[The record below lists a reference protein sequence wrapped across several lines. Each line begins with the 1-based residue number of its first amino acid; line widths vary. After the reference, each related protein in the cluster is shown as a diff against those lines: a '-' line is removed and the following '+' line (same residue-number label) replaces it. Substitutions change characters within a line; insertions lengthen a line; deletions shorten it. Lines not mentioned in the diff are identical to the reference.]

1 MTNAIDLGKVGL
13 ISNAVYNSI
22 TSNATAITSISV
34 GGASINATSFG
45 GTANNAN
52 NLNGQLASYYT
63 NATNI
68 SAGVL
73 SPSFGGTGLTSPGAN
88 GNVLTSNG
96 TVWASAAPAAGGGG
110 GGGGA
115 ASGMVFLSKVTASNV
130 STADIETTF
139 NSTYDNYV
147 IYASEVNCSDPVA
160 LTVRIKIAGSSSY
173 ETSSYRW
180 AYIYDIRQFGL
191 VGDGSGSANYI
202 ELNPAQGEGGTST
215 SNFLINVW
223 GAPLTSHH
231 KLITWTGNWTSD
243 IITLS
248 GAGAWVNGTDALIG
262 VRFVP
267 VSGTFS
273 GVFRLYGIQNS

>member
-22 TSNATAITSISV
+22 TSNATAITSMSI
-34 GGASINATSFG
+34 GGASINATSFA

-52 NLNGQLASYYT
+52 NLNGQPASYYT

-68 SAGVL
+68 STGVL
-73 SPSFGGTGLTSPGAN
+73 SPGFGGTGLISPGAN

-96 TVWASAAPAAGGGG
+96 TAWASAAPTG

-115 ASGMVFLSKVTASNV
+115 ASGMVFLSKVTASGA

-147 IYASEVNCSDPVA
+147 IYASEVNCSDPVS
-160 LTVRIKIAGSSSY
+160 LTMLIKIAGSSSY

-180 AYIYDIRQFGL
+180 AYIYDFRQFGL
-191 VGDGSGSANYI
+191 AGDGSGSANYI
-202 ELNPAQGEGGTST
+202 TLNPAQGEGPTST

-223 GAPLTSHH
+223 GAPRTSRH

>member
-110 GGGGA
+110 GA
-115 ASGMVFLSKVTASNV
+115 ASGMVFLSKVTASGA
-130 STADIETTF
+130 STVDIETTF

-147 IYASEVNCSDPVA
+147 IYASGVYLSDAVGLYA
-160 LTVRIKIAGSSSY
+160 LLKVSGSY
-173 ETSSYRW
+173 QTSSYRW
-180 AYIYDIRQFGL
+180 SYFYNNKNFGSS
-191 VGDGSGSANYI
+191 GDGSGNANQI
-202 ELNPAQGEGGTST
+202 NLCQSVTTST
-215 SNFLINVW
+215 SSTINYVVNVW
-223 GAPLTSHH
+223 SAPLTTGH
-231 KLITWTGNWTSD
+231 KLITWMGNVTTD
-243 IITLS
+243 TINMFGT
-248 GAGAWVNGTDALIG
+248 GAWVNGTGALTG
-262 VRFVP
+262 VRFAP
-267 VSGTFS
+267 VSGTVS